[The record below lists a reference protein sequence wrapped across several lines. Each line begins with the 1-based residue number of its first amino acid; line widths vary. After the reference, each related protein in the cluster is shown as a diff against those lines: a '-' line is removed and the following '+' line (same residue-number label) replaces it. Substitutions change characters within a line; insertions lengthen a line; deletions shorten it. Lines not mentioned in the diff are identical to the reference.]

1 MATPLTDPVTLD
13 LLWQYGQLCDIC
25 EQCVWTERAQ
35 WHRALVCE
43 ECAENEPSPD
53 DEEEPR

>member
-43 ECAENEPSPD
+43 ECAENEPEPD
-53 DEEEPR
+53 AE